1 MARGKPHEQL
11 PLLAEQ
17 DDRDLVDV
25 ALAARL
31 LGKSRPSIY
40 RYLEEGRLGGRKV
53 GARWYVF
60 RDAID
65 RWWDAGLIEQ
75 TNPEPYGKGKARKR
89 RTPPAADSL

>member
-1 MARGKPHEQL
+1 MARADKRDQL

-17 DDRDLVDV
+17 DERDLVDV
-25 ALAARL
+25 ATAARL

-60 RDAID
+60 RDAVD
-65 RWWDAGLIEQ
+65 LWWEAGLVEQ
-75 TNPEPYGKGKARKR
+75 SHPEHYPARAKGKPKR
-89 RTPPAADSL
+89 EE